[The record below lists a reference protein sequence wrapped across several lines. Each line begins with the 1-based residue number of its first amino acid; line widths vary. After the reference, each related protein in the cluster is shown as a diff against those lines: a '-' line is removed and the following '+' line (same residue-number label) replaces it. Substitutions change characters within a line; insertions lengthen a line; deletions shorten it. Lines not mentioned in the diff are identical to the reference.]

1 MNRKTKFWLLFLLGT
16 CVFMSFFVL
25 SIMVLVL
32 YQSVSPYGI
41 LFSLSFLGPF
51 VMYCYLLYRFVYKGA
66 KPKYP
71 LVPPEGRTDIY
82 FPRTDIPRPIHE
94 DARRYPQF
102 FRSKKNPREKKR
114 HKERNES
121 TGHSV
126 PQTPD
131 GFSLLRTE
139 R

>member
-1 MNRKTKFWLLFLLGT
+1 
-16 CVFMSFFVL
+16 MSFFVL
-25 SIMVLVL
+25 SLAALVL

-41 LFSLSFLGPF
+41 LFSLSFLGSF
-51 VMYCYLLYRFVYKGA
+51 VMYCYMLYRFVYKGA

-102 FRSKKNPREKKR
+102 FRSKKKSQREEKAQRKK
-114 HKERNES
+114 
-121 TGHSV
+121 
-126 PQTPD
+126 
-131 GFSLLRTE
+131 
-139 R
+139 